1 MKKMINETDIEAM
14 NPGFYAWLDEVE
26 GFATRSERLYDDF
39 SEVKDLKRLREW
51 LESAFNVGYATA
63 VKEPRVYVDVEV

>member
-1 MKKMINETDIEAM
+1 MKKMINETDIKAM

-39 SEVKDLKRLREW
+39 PEVKNLKRLREW
-51 LESAFNVGYATA
+51 LQAAFNVGYTA
-63 VKEPRVYVDVEV
+63 GKVGYKHG